1 MYPKKSKTPIKEDQ
15 LLSGILEETNDAYV
29 LAKISGLKLCEY
41 YSKNFNVNYR
51 TLMPCNI
58 YGPGDNYDLKKS
70 HFYPALI
77 KKILLAKKNKK
88 RTIEIWGTGKPKR
101 EVLHV
106 DDLAEAIFFFMK
118 KKMTDYYVN
127 IGSGKEF
134 SIIWYAKFIMK
145 VLNFRFKII
154 LKKTMPDG
162 VKSKL
167 INSSKAK
174 KYGWKPKINLKQG
187 LLNTLENLKVFN

>member
-1 MYPKKSKTPIKEDQ
+1 MYPKKTRTPIKEDQ
-15 LLSGILEETNDAYV
+15 LLTGSPEETNDAYV
-29 LAKISGLKLCEY
+29 LAKIAGLKLCEY
-41 YSKNFNVNYR
+41 YSKNFNLNYR

-58 YGPGDNYDLKKS
+58 YGPGDTYDLKKS

-77 KKILLAKKNKK
+77 KKIYSAKKNNKK
-88 RTIEIWGTGKPKR
+88 FIEIWGSGKPMR

-106 DDLAEAIFFFMK
+106 DDLADAIVYFMNK
-118 KKMTDYYVN
+118 KIKDYYIN

-134 SIIWYAKFIMK
+134 SIIWFAKFIMK
-145 VLNFRFKII
+145 KMKSKFKIK
-154 LKKTMPDG
+154 LKKSMPDG

-174 KYGWKPKINLKQG
+174 SYGWKPKISLSQG
-187 LLNTLENLKVFN
+187 FLSTLEDYKLNN